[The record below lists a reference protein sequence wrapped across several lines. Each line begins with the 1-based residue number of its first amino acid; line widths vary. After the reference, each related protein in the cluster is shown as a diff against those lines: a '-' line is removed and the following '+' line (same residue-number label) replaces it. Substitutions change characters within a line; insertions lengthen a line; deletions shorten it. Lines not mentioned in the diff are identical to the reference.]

1 MTRLPDYPITRS
13 EVELQPDLQH
23 TRRDDLLHAS
33 EVGGRH
39 PRCVECGLA
48 GEVLR
53 QDAEIVLAR
62 ARVQRVV
69 NLRDQRR
76 AVTAAEAETLFR
88 SQRQEVERV
97 RTVRSALLQRYRARA
112 LSERDVQSAIAR
124 QTGQRLEVR
133 ADRDAVRCLVT
144 AEQLECMRLI
154 VRTAALP
161 DEIQDVIRIREIEAG
176 GATDGRAARADASL
190 NAVQPREHV
199 GPLHLPSVRHA

>member
-1 MTRLPDYPITRS
+1 
-13 EVELQPDLQH
+13 
-23 TRRDDLLHAS
+23 
-33 EVGGRH
+33 
-39 PRCVECGLA
+39 
-48 GEVLR
+48 
-53 QDAEIVLAR
+53 
-62 ARVQRVV
+62 
-69 NLRDQRR
+69 R

-199 GPLHLPSVRHA
+199 GPLHLPSVRHALAYRDLERLVALHAVDRDVIAAIGMEERILSHILRQHIVERQRSFIAAVA